1 METFCVEFCQA
12 WLLYN
17 MYLVLLLV
25 LLLHDWR
32 SYMYLPVFCSARQH
46 IGLCRVCYMLSPVRL
61 SVRLSHGWIS
71 QKWLKLGSCNF
82 HHKVARSLWFLRC

>member
-12 WLLYN
+12 WLLFN
-17 MYLVLLLV
+17 MYLLLV

-46 IGLCRVCYMLSPVRL
+46 IGLSPVRL